1 MRDLL
6 VIVRSIDKKLYDN
19 NLGRAL
25 KFYSTIRMSVRAGD
39 RIKDGNDIVGRMV
52 A

>member
-19 NLGRAL
+19 KIEIQSRTKL
-25 KFYSTIRMSVRAGD
+25 Y
-39 RIKDGNDIVGRMV
+39 
-52 A
+52 